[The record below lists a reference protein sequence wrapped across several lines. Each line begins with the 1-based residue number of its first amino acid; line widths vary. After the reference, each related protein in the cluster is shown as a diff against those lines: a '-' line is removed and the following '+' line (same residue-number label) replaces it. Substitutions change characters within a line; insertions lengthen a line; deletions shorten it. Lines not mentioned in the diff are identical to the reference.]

1 MSPPLI
7 LSIKMGKAVRLGL
20 RVLVTAGI
28 ILLADGM
35 APAAAA
41 DEGGAA
47 TAQAEE
53 DIAGLRRSLEAAQA
67 AQGQI
72 LGAEAPPSGATQ
84 EEVLERNHLMGGLIA
99 SLRHTL
105 EAKERLP
112 ELRRRVATQEKRTRE
127 WRAFPTPPPYS
138 ILMVDQLRAALD
150 TATFQ
155 VQAADARIRLLKQQE
170 AEDEQ
175 RYKAAETAKRQS
187 EERVAQAK
195 ATQQRDRQSWLVDLA
210 NLRSRTAAASLEEA
224 RTLRTV
230 TALEGDEQRI
240 LVGLLE
246 KQVATARQA
255 AQFSQADLD
264 AVLSKLDRRRT
275 LLEKR
280 AEQTRAASLR
290 SRQALASAQ
299 QALAQFKASP
309 QDAGRTDAALR
320 TDVLEKTEE
329 LRRLQADNDDLA
341 AEVTRRILDVH
352 AWERAG
358 WQLRWLLLN
367 SGDRDKLRDALSEL
381 DQLVS
386 RLQTW
391 NVYLES
397 EVARTPSDDDHAP
410 QEKTAGLSGEQS
422 ALFTQIKSAQQRRI
436 EILRDGQQA
445 IVNLLRTLS
454 LWRQDFLSRG
464 ADRTTAVIIRE
475 AATDL
480 WRGLEAVWQ
489 FEIFTAED
497 TLDVDGRK
505 VVATRSVTVGK
516 SIGAILFFV
525 VGYFVSA
532 WISRRL
538 GRFVVVRLNAS
549 GHAAMISRWTHVV
562 LLSVLGI
569 VTLHMVNIPVTVFA
583 FLGGALAIGLGFGTQ
598 VLLKNL
604 VSGLMLLAERPLRVG
619 DRIEVGAVA
628 GWVTDI
634 GLRSSTIRTNDGIEI
649 LVPNSTFVE
658 NNVTNWTYSNATV
671 RRSIKVGVEYGASPE
686 QVRDLLLQ
694 ECTRHDKVLADP
706 APRVL
711 FEDFGTDALIFNL
724 QYWIDYGDLNCDG
737 ALVASD
743 LRFMIKRSL
752 AEAGIGIPFPQR
764 VIHFAPGAGASA
776 SSAQRMAP
784 PTTEEA
790 ECP

>member
-1 MSPPLI
+1 MSPSLI
-7 LSIKMGKAVRLGL
+7 PPTEARTARLGL
-20 RVLVTAGI
+20 RGLLVVGMICLAGAQAPVA
-28 ILLADGM
+28 LA
-35 APAAAA
+35 
-41 DEGGAA
+41 GGAPSA
-47 TAQAEE
+47 PEVQAGKEG
-53 DIAGLRRSLEAAQA
+53 AGLLRSLEAARAAYQQA
-67 AQGQI
+67 
-72 LGAEAPPSGATQ
+72 LGTDEPPTGATR
-84 EEVLERNHLMGGLIA
+84 EEVLERNHLMGGLVA
-99 SLRHTL
+99 SLRHAL
-105 EAKERLP
+105 EAQERLP
-112 ELRRRVATQEKRTRE
+112 ELRRRVAAQEKRTRE
-127 WRAFPTPPPYS
+127 WTAFPTPPPYS
-138 ILMVDQLRAALD
+138 ILVVDQLRAALD
-150 TATFQ
+150 TAAFQ

-175 RYKAAETAKRQS
+175 RYKAAEIAKRQS

-195 ATQQRDRQSWLVDLA
+195 ATQQRDRQLWLVDLA
-210 NLRSRTAAASLEEA
+210 GLRSRAAAASLEEA

-230 TALEGDEQRI
+230 TALEGGEQRG

-264 AVLSKLDRRRT
+264 AVLSELDRRRT
-275 LLEKR
+275 VQEKR
-280 AEQTRAASLR
+280 AEQARAASQR
-290 SRQALASAQ
+290 SRQALAAAQ
-299 QALAQFKASP
+299 QALAQFKANT
-309 QDAGRTDAALR
+309 QGADL
-320 TDVLEKTEE
+320 LEKTEE
-329 LRRLQADNDDLA
+329 VRRLQADNDDLA
-341 AEVTRRILDVH
+341 AEVTRRILDVQ
-352 AWERAG
+352 AWERSG

-367 SGDRDKLRDALSEL
+367 SGDHDKLRDALSEL

-397 EVARTPSDDDHAP
+397 EVARTPSDDGHAP
-410 QEKTAGLSGEQS
+410 LESTTGLSEEQS
-422 ALFTQIKSAQQRRI
+422 ALFAQIKSAQGTRI
-436 EILRDGQQA
+436 EILRGGQQA

-464 ADRTTAVIIRE
+464 ADRTTSVIIRE
-475 AATDL
+475 AAADL
-480 WRGLEAVWQ
+480 WQGLEAVWQ
-489 FEIFTAED
+489 FEILTAED
-497 TLDVDGRK
+497 SLDVDGRR

-516 SIGAILFFV
+516 SIGAFLFFV
-525 VGYFVSA
+525 AGFFASA
-532 WISRRL
+532 WISRQM
-538 GRFVVVRLNAS
+538 GRFAVGRLNAGN
-549 GHAAMISRWTHVV
+549 GHAGMISRWVHVV
-562 LLSVLGI
+562 LLAVLGI
-569 VTLHMVNIPVTVFA
+569 VTLYMVNIPVTVFA

-619 DRIEVGAVA
+619 DRIEVGTVA

-686 QVRDLLLQ
+686 QVRNLLLQ
-694 ECTRHDKVLADP
+694 ACAGHEKVLADP
-706 APRVL
+706 EPRVL

-724 QYWIDYGDLNCDG
+724 QYWIDYSDPGCDG
-737 ALVASD
+737 AQVASD

-764 VIHFAPGAGASA
+764 VIHFAPGASTP
-776 SSAQRMAP
+776 STQRLAQLPA
-784 PTTEEA
+784 TTEESG
-790 ECP
+790 CP